1 MKLEYLRSRHGA
13 RIATLATATPIANS
27 ITEAHVMSRY
37 LRPDLL
43 ARAGVEDFDSWAATF
58 GQTVTEIEIDPDRR
72 RRLPAAHPLRALSER
87 PRDAAHVA
95 RVRGRQDRR
104 GPQAS
109 RPAARASGRTGSAR
123 RSRS

>member
-58 GQTVTEIEIDPDRR
+58 GQTVTEIEIAPDRR
-72 RRLPAAHPLRALSER
+72 RRLPDAHPLRPLSER
-87 PRDAAHVA
+87 SRDAALVGC
-95 RVRGRQDRR
+95 VRGRQDRR
-104 GPQAS
+104 RPQIA
-109 RPAARASGRTGSAR
+109 RP
-123 RSRS
+123 